1 VPVARGFAERTPPAV
16 RVVWS
21 RCDDLVVPRR
31 SGRAACGPARRA
43 LRHHMFGA
51 FAPMVVRRQG
61 QRPMPWLG
69 LFS

>member
-1 VPVARGFAERTPPAV
+1 
-16 RVVWS
+16 
-21 RCDDLVVPRR
+21 
-31 SGRAACGPARRA
+31 
-43 LRHHMFGA
+43 MFGA